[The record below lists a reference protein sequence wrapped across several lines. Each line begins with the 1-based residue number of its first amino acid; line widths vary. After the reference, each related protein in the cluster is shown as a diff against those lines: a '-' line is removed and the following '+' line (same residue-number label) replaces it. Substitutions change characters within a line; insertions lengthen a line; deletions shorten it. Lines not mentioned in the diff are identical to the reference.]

1 MKIKVAG
8 TGLTKFGELW
18 DKDLLDLALDASN
31 QAINESRIR
40 NNDIDAVYVGNMIY
54 SKLTNQDHLGALV
67 ASALGIKC
75 AAFRV
80 EGACASGGLAVHLAI
95 QSLMAGTYKNVLV
108 VGAEKMTDAN
118 GPQITS
124 ALMGAGSEAERKAG
138 LTFPALY
145 ALMAKAHMQKF
156 GTTRK
161 HLASVSIKNHFH
173 ASMNEKAQFPYE
185 VTEEKVLES
194 PVISSPFT
202 LFDAS
207 PITDGAAAV
216 VLSADSTPR
225 RVLHVV
231 RTGVSMTPRRAL
243 TPSRW
248 TGDVYIT
255 ASAVATDTVDLAER
269 ISLTELA
276 ATKDAA
282 QKALKQAGVE
292 IKDIKVAEVHDC
304 FTIAEILA
312 MEDLG
317 FCKKG
322 EGGEFI
328 SKGHTKLG
336 GEMPVNT
343 SGGLK
348 ACGHPVAATGVKQ
361 IIEITHQLQDRAG
374 KRQVKGANVGLT
386 QNVGGTGATV
396 VVHVLQI

>member
-1 MKIKVAG
+1 MKIKVLG

-18 DKDLLDLALDASN
+18 DKDLLDLALEASLES
-31 QAINESRIR
+31 INESRLT
-40 NNDIDAVYVGNMIY
+40 NNDIDAVFVANMLY
-54 SKLTNQDHLGALV
+54 GKLTGQDHLGALV
-67 ASALGIKC
+67 ASGLGLKC
-75 AAFRV
+75 PSFRI

-95 QSLMAGTYKNVLV
+95 QSLLAGTYKNVLV
-108 VGAEKMTDAN
+108 LGAEKMTDAN

-145 ALMAKAHMQKF
+145 ALMAKAHMQKY

-161 HLASVSIKNHFH
+161 HLASVSVKNHYH
-173 ASMNEKAQFPYE
+173 ASLNEKAQFPFE

-216 VLSADSTPR
+216 VLSSQSTQPG
-225 RVLHVV
+225 VFI
-231 RTGVSMTPRRAL
+231 TG
-243 TPSRW
+243 
-248 TGDVYIT
+248 
-255 ASAVATDTVDLAER
+255 SAVATDTVDLASR
-269 ISLTELA
+269 QSLTEIT
-276 ATKDAA
+276 ATKQAA
-282 QKALKQAGVE
+282 KKALAQAGVE
-292 IKDIKVAEVHDC
+292 IKDIHLAEVHDC

-322 EGGEFI
+322 EGGAFVT
-328 SKGHTKLG
+328 KGHTKLG
-336 GEMPVNT
+336 GKCPVNT

-348 ACGHPVAATGVKQ
+348 ACGHPVAATGIKQ
-361 IIEITHQLQDRAG
+361 IIEITHQLQGRAG
-374 KRQVKGANVGLT
+374 KRQVEGANVGLT